1 MKRVIIFMFVAVMVI
16 GTVSAQNRN
25 ERQRAS
31 NSVAVEGTLKLERG
45 LVAVESGETTYF
57 VPLLTRYIGFIDGM
71 KEGIK
76 VSVEGFS
83 FRNFINPTKVTI
95 ADKSYDFF
103 ANAPSFGAR
112 NENIRPERNNFMP
125 DRRSAPGR
133 NQRNDKNFEPNRR
146 RNDRPDPNFGP
157 ARRQDGRGC
166 NCSMS

>member
-1 MKRVIIFMFVAVMVI
+1 MKRVIIFMFIAVLVI

-45 LVAVESGETTYF
+45 LVAVESGDTTYL

-95 ADKSYDFF
+95 ADKTYNFF
-103 ANAPSFGAR
+103 AGDPLFGAR
-112 NENIRPERNNFMP
+112 NENIRPERNNFAP
-125 DRRSAPGR
+125 APRSAPGR
-133 NQRNDKNFEPNRR
+133 NQRQERNFEPNRK
-146 RNDRPDPNFGP
+146 RNDRPDQNFGP

-166 NCSMS
+166 NCSVS